1 MRKISILGVLAT
13 SAAMAIPPTD
23 VRELE
28 GVWEYD
34 FVFPAPVEFNFV
46 TIKENGNNAKAWRLL
61 ADGWRFGRGGAIG
74 AECRAHLTKA
84 GVHQIVTL
92 AVEGDKRPQI
102 EDLSVS
108 MAPLAEGIDPKLMKV
123 KQVDSKTV
131 FVDFGRDTAIVG
143 FSYPGGIG
151 EFVDDFDFFAD
162 YDFMLEENDSGM
174 LGNNFIAKSG
184 DDYALHNSLRT
195 RYVKIR
201 AKRADIDAKKIAF
214 KSVPYGWTKRLTA
227 ETWEEKLKRLEW
239 WTDARFGMFIHFGL
253 YSLPA
258 RHEWYKTT
266 QQVPEE
272 KYDDYFRNF
281 NPDKFDAREWARMA
295 KAAGMK
301 YVVLTTKHHEGFCL
315 WDSKFT
321 DYKITNTPFRRDLVR
336 EYVDA
341 LRAEGLK
348 VGFYYSLIDWHH
360 PDFTIDIAHPRRTGK
375 AWDCTAD
382 YSQINAKRDMAK
394 YRQYMKDQVREL
406 LTNYGKIDIIW
417 YDFSYPRYR
426 NGKSSDD
433 WDSKGILALTRK
445 LQPQIIVDN
454 RLDLPD
460 YEDGWDFA
468 TPEQNREPGWVKVNG
483 RKVPWETCQTFS
495 GSWGYYRDEK
505 SWKSDFQVIEQLI
518 STVSKGGNVIM
529 NVGPTGRGEF
539 DYRAKERLAAY
550 GRWLHAC
557 GESIYGCTAA
567 PASFV
572 APPNTI
578 LTYNPKTNRLYMHM
592 LAWHWGSVTIP
603 FARRVAY
610 AQLLNDKSQLDI
622 GCDSVRLPI
631 DKPPVEIPVV
641 EFILK

>member
-1 MRKISILGVLAT
+1 MKKTSLWGVLAT
-13 SAAMAIPPTD
+13 SAAMAIPPTE
-23 VRELE
+23 VREVE
-28 GVWEYD
+28 GGWEYD
-34 FVFPAPVEFNFV
+34 FVFPAPVEFNFA
-46 TIKENGNNAKAWRLL
+46 TIKERGDNAKAWRLL
-61 ADGWRFGRGGAIG
+61 ADGWRFGRGGTIG
-74 AECRAHLTKA
+74 AQCRAHLAKV

-92 AVEGDKRPQI
+92 AVEGEKRPLI

-108 MAPLAEGIDPKLMKV
+108 MAPLADGIDPKLMKI
-123 KQVDSKTV
+123 KQIDPKSV
-131 FVDFGRDTAIVG
+131 FVDFGRDTALVG
-143 FSYPGGIG
+143 FSYPGGVG
-151 EFVDDFDFFAD
+151 EFVNDFDFFAT
-162 YDFMLEENDSGM
+162 YDFALEETDSGR
-174 LGNNFIAKSG
+174 LDDNYFIRTG
-184 DDYALHNSLRT
+184 DNYALHNSLRA

-201 AKRADIDAKKIAF
+201 SKRADIVAEKFAF
-214 KSVPYGWTKRLTA
+214 KSVPYGWTKHLTS
-227 ETWEEKLKRLEW
+227 ETWAEKLKRLEW

-253 YSLPA
+253 YSLPS

-266 QQVPEE
+266 KQVPEE
-272 KYDDYFRNF
+272 TYEDYFRNF
-281 NPDKFDAREWARMA
+281 NPDKFNAREWARMA

-321 DYKITNTPFRRDLVR
+321 DYKITNTPFGRDLVR

-360 PDFTIDIAHPRRTGK
+360 PDFTIDIVHPRRVGNF
-375 AWDCTAD
+375 WDCTAD
-382 YSQINAKRDMAK
+382 YSQVNAKRDMAK

-426 NGKSSDD
+426 NGKGADD
-433 WDSKGILALTRK
+433 WDSKGLLALTRQ
-445 LQPQIIVDN
+445 LQPQIIINN

-468 TPEQNREPGWVKVNG
+468 TPEQSRELGWVKVNG

-539 DYRAKERLAAY
+539 DYRAKERLQAY

-567 PASFV
+567 PESFV

-578 LTYNPKTNRLYMHM
+578 LTYNPKTNRLYMHV
-592 LAWHWGSVTIP
+592 LAWQWGAITIP

-610 AQLLNDKSQLDI
+610 AQLLNDKSQLDLVHGTLRI
-622 GCDSVRLPI
+622 PT